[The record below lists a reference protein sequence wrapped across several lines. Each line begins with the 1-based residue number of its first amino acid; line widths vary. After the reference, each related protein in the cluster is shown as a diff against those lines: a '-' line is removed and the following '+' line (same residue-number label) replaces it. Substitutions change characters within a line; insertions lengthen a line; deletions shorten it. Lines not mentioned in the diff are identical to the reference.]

1 MSLYTIEFEVSTNA
15 DWEDY
20 FELRDDNGAVD
31 LTGFSFAMDVRGADS
46 ALALSASSGN
56 GNFVI
61 PDAASG
67 LFGVKV
73 PAATMADVP
82 PGLYQCDCLL
92 NDSSRT
98 LSLWSGRVLVK
109 EGITQ

>member
-1 MSLYTIEFEVSTNA
+1 VSLYSIEFEVSTNA

-31 LTGFSFAMDVRGADS
+31 LTGFSFAMDVRDGEGE
-46 ALALSASSGN
+46 LALSASSADST
-56 GNFVI
+56 FVI
-61 PDAASG
+61 ADAAAG
-67 LFGVKV
+67 LFGIKV
-73 PAATMADVP
+73 PAATMAAIR

-98 LSLWSGRVLVK
+98 LGLWNGRVLVK